1 MLALFSDLKFGVA
14 LKELFHRLH
23 LGATSIY
30 KPFLEEFL
38 QRWNGSR
45 GVYYNPNKN
54 AKTTKAKGVDL
65 DEESD
70 TNDNDDANRTSENV
84 VENVKGK
91 RKFSASVKQDHK
103 LLFTVEKL
111 IGVDTTLP
119 TPIKILNSPKSS
131 TMECNGCEIL
141 VPTPNHNKF
150 PPQRFCVDDAPLTSA
165 SMGKGW
171 TKSFSPNK
179 KKFNP
184 ETNMLINSSLLT
196 IRFEKNLHARKNENE
211 AALPV
216 FLASLVTPRSSEGLY
231 VITTSLEDENKEFVA
246 DEHFIQLLDKSFIK
260 KVRIF
265 LLFIVFLHITVSKT
279 STFL

>member
-1 MLALFSDLKFGVA
+1 MLAFSDLKFGVA

-30 KPFLEEFL
+30 KPSLEEYL
-38 QRWNGSR
+38 QRWHRSR
-45 GVYYNPNKN
+45 KVYCKANKK

-65 DEESD
+65 DEHSD

-91 RKFSASVKQDHK
+91 RKLSTSVKQDHK
-103 LLFTVEKL
+103 LLITVEKL
-111 IGVDTTLP
+111 IGINSTLP

-131 TMECNGCEIL
+131 TVECDGCEIL
-141 VPTPNHNKF
+141 LPTHNHNKF
-150 PPQRFCVDDAPLTSA
+150 PPQRFCVDDVPLMGA

-171 TKSFSPNK
+171 IKSFSPNK
-179 KKFNP
+179 KKINP

-216 FLASLVTPRSSEGLY
+216 FLASLVTPRSPDGLY